1 MFFSLLGGP
10 PKPEPEQV
18 IKNYTEELKTAL
30 DEVRVT
36 ETTLL
41 LVLFGNEG
49 WLRRGRQP
57 VPCWKV
63 LPEEPLVS
71 SREPSCPPGCWEGR
85 SGFLWLTQPA
95 RPPSRLHLDLSLLS
109 LASGLWHFSPI

>member
-36 ETTLL
+36 GTTLL

-57 VPCWKV
+57 VPRWKV
-63 LPEEPLVS
+63 PRPE
-71 SREPSCPPGCWEGR
+71 SRPAPRCWEGW
-85 SGFLWLTQPA
+85 SGFLWLT
-95 RPPSRLHLDLSLLS
+95 
-109 LASGLWHFSPI
+109 